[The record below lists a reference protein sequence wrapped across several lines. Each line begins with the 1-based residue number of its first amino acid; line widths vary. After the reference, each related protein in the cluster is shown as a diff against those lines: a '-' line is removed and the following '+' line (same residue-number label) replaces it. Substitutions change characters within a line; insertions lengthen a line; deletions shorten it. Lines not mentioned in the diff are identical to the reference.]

1 MSDTCVTP
9 TIRFL
14 GTVDSALTELSRLV
28 DADPSL
34 SAFTTVVA
42 RHQTSGRGRS
52 GRTWLDEDGH
62 SLLAATL
69 IRIRDEHLSWATL
82 LTGIALADTLADLGH
97 QARLKW
103 PNDVIING
111 RKAAGILAEH
121 LSIDEESHQHRVAIG
136 LGVNLDRVP
145 ADVSDTASSLL
156 DTDATDED
164 RDRLRTSILTAFF
177 AHLGRLLDAE
187 PASWR
192 DHYLDRY
199 LGLGLPTTVHLPDG
213 TRKEITPLG
222 ISPTGALEAAGHD
235 GTHLSISVGDVDLP
249 HLIPDQEGGLS

>member
-9 TIRFL
+9 TIRFV

-42 RHQTSGRGRS
+42 RHQTNGRGRS

-69 IRIRDEHLSWATL
+69 VRIRDEHLSWATL
-82 LTGIALADTLADLGH
+82 LAGIALADALADLGYE
-97 QARLKW
+97 ARLKW

-121 LSIDEESHQHRVAIG
+121 LSIDEGSRLHRVAIG
-136 LGVNLDRVP
+136 FGANLDRVP
-145 ADVSDTASSLL
+145 ANVSDTAASLL
-156 DTDATDED
+156 DAGAADED
-164 RDRLRTSILTAFF
+164 RDRLKTSILTSFF
-177 AHLGRLLDAE
+177 AHLGRLLDTE
-187 PASWR
+187 PQSWR
-192 DHYLDRY
+192 DLYLDRY

-213 TRKEITPLG
+213 TREEITPVG
-222 ISPTGALEAAGHD
+222 ISPAGALEATGPD

-249 HLIPDQEGGLS
+249 HLISDQEGGLS